1 MSDQR
6 DRLDALILRAKAH
19 KMTPAERREQRVSLI
34 MGFRGNE
41 SSLTRENVE
50 KILEDNEGYQTQVTV

>member
-1 MSDQR
+1 MSEKRDHLDKLIQR
-6 DRLDALILRAKAH
+6 ARAH

-41 SSLTRENVE
+41 STLTRENVE
-50 KILEDNEGYQTQVTV
+50 KILEDNEGYQTKAAG